1 MTARRVVA
9 GCGIAAVVA
18 LLVGGCGL
26 AAVVAQLPAGEHPDV
41 DFEAAEISSARAAKA
56 AELER
61 ELDAVDARYGAG
73 MVGPRW
79 RVDRCEA
86 GQDNF
91 TREDRYAYSCRMRVV
106 ELLPVRAP
114 ARAELSRLGEALLS
128 GACPGGTN
136 VDRELAEHSG
146 RPEQLLWVSGDCTP
160 GQLAGGGEI
169 VKVLSAQP
177 SAEDAS
183 LLEMYLGRCGPSPI
197 AREHCVASDR
207 RPLGR
212 CVRTVRDGVARSS
225 LRLGRLLPDPV
236 AVRLAR
242 VVVQGELPRGRGRAL
257 AFPYPESFERQLGDR
272 VTKRLKSL
280 AGRPAPD
287 SLGGSRFRERRHRAT
302 GGTTG

>member
-1 MTARRVVA
+1 VTARRVVA

-18 LLVGGCGL
+18 LVVGGCGL

-91 TREDRYAYSCRMRVV
+91 TREDRYAYSCRIRVV

-177 SAEDAS
+177 SAGDAS
-183 LLEMYLGRCGPSPI
+183 LLEVYLGRCGPSPI
-197 AREHCVASDR
+197 AREHCVAEPID
-207 RPLGR
+207 
-212 CVRTVRDGVARSS
+212 ARSAAAS
-225 LRLGRLLPDPV
+225 APPGTEWLA
-236 AVRLAR
+236 AVSASDVYYLIPWQCDWPASWFKGSCRGDA
-242 VVVQGELPRGRGRAL
+242 VVR
-257 AFPYPESFERQLGDR
+257 
-272 VTKRLKSL
+272 
-280 AGRPAPD
+280 
-287 SLGGSRFRERRHRAT
+287 
-302 GGTTG
+302 

>member
-91 TREDRYAYSCRMRVV
+91 TREDRYAYSCRIRVV

-183 LLEMYLGRCGPSPI
+183 LLEVYLGRCGPSPI
-197 AREHCVASDR
+197 AREHCVAEPIDAPSAAASAPSGTEWLAAVSASDAYYLIPWQCDWPASWFKGSCR
-207 RPLGR
+207 GDAV
-212 CVRTVRDGVARSS
+212 VR
-225 LRLGRLLPDPV
+225 
-236 AVRLAR
+236 
-242 VVVQGELPRGRGRAL
+242 
-257 AFPYPESFERQLGDR
+257 
-272 VTKRLKSL
+272 
-280 AGRPAPD
+280 
-287 SLGGSRFRERRHRAT
+287 
-302 GGTTG
+302 